1 MATTIKYHSAIC
13 LVRDVGVI
21 TTIVREINKGVRGT
35 KKEKDWSPSGFWFL
49 SRKKHCDGYQEK
61 FNVDESTLSFLWI
74 LDVHP
79 MLAKYQILV
88 KWWPQKSCSWEILRN
103 SAFQSNKRYL
113 LNVNPNV
120 CLTHKWIEQHLCW
133 ELTAA
138 CVQEFF
144 ATIQVQTLTKGP
156 DDSHSSPKLNVLPLV
171 GYCQNYQKP
180 RWAIIRNV
188 RGPPE
193 GHRRQTQGW
202 SLLIVLSTLVSP

>member
-1 MATTIKYHSAIC
+1 MGIKRNSM
-13 LVRDVGVI
+13 
-21 TTIVREINKGVRGT
+21 
-35 KKEKDWSPSGFWFL
+35 
-49 SRKKHCDGYQEK
+49 
-61 FNVDESTLSFLWI
+61 ESTLSLLWI
-74 LDVHP
+74 LDIHP

-88 KWWPQKSCSWEILRN
+88 KWWPQKSCSWEILRT

-133 ELTAA
+133 ELMAV